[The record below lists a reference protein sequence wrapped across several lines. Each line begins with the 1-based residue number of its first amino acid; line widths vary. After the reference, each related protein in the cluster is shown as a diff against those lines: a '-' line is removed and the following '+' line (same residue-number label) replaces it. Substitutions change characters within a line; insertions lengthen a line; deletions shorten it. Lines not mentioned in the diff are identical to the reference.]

1 MYLVNNLLVM
11 KKKLFALI
19 VNIFVIIPV
28 LLVGCAFG
36 QQAEKGG
43 GWSAESVW
51 INTKKECLMGMWKW
65 CFDYE
70 KAVWIDE
77 AQNPN
82 ISATSIVQDVIFA
95 ATYMVW
101 TVLTLVI
108 IYCWLMYIFASR
120 WGQESKANTYKK
132 WLISGAVW
140 ALLVWWAYTIVRL
153 IQYVAHW

>member
-1 MYLVNNLLVM
+1 MYLVNNLLSM
-11 KKKLFALI
+11 KKKLFALLI
-19 VNIFVIIPV
+19 NIFVIIPV
-28 LLVGCAFG
+28 LFISTVFAGEG
-36 QQAEKGG
+36 E
-43 GWSAESVW
+43 WSAASVW
-51 INTKKECLMGMWKW
+51 IDTREDCLMGMWQW

-77 AQNPN
+77 AQHPGM
-82 ISATSIVQDVIFA
+82 SATSIVQDVIYA

-120 WGQESKANTYKK
+120 WGQENKASVYKK
-132 WLISGAVW
+132 WLISGAIW

-153 IQYVAHW
+153 IQYVANG